1 MRLLSAL
8 KKNAVLQSMVE
19 ILDVRR
25 EALIG
30 ANQRD
35 LALFD
40 PSDRAMYD
48 RLVINDAKVDS
59 MIQAV
64 TEVHDQDDP
73 IGKLIHQHERNDGMR
88 IENRTA
94 PFGTILII
102 YESRPDVTIEAAM
115 VAFKS
120 NNKILLKGGKEAV
133 HSNRILVDCWH
144 QALEQ
149 NDLSKDWVQ
158 L

>member
-8 KKNAVLQSMVE
+8 KKNAVLQSMVQ
-19 ILDVRR
+19 ILDERR
-25 EALIG
+25 ATLIG
-30 ANQRD
+30 ANQKD

-48 RLVINDAKVDS
+48 RLIINDKKVDS

-64 TEVHDQDDP
+64 TDVKEQEDP
-73 IGKLIHQHERNDGMR
+73 IGKLIHQHERSDGMR

-102 YESRPDVTIEAAM
+102 YESRPDVTIEAAV

-120 NNKILLKGGKEAV
+120 NNRIFLKG
-133 HSNRILVDCWH
+133 D
-144 QALEQ
+144 
-149 NDLSKDWVQ
+149 
-158 L
+158 